1 MSPASYLAAPPR
13 DVDGILAPATPAVTI
28 RNVYEW
34 FIRGALIAGGVVL
47 GLATARLVTQALKT
61 WRDFKRLR
69 RHLVRELDRV
79 ATSAEAAAEKI
90 AATET
95 RTHRLE
101 QSIAR
106 LNVSIARLRILTDA
120 LDEVDATFGRGAWY
134 YPRK

>member
-13 DVDGILAPATPAVTI
+13 DVDGILAPVSRRLRSGT
-28 RNVYEW
+28 VYDW
-34 FIRGALIAGGVVL
+34 FIYGALIAGGVVL
-47 GLATARLVTQALKT
+47 AFATVRLVTQALKT

-79 ATSAEAAAEKI
+79 ATSAEAAAEKM

-101 QSIAR
+101 QSLGR
-106 LNVSIARLRILTDA
+106 LNVSIARLRVLTDA
-120 LDEVDATFGRGAWY
+120 IDEVDTTFGRGAWY

>member
-1 MSPASYLAAPPR
+1 MY
-13 DVDGILAPATPAVTI
+13 D
-28 RNVYEW
+28 W
-34 FIRGALIAGGVVL
+34 FIYGALIAGGVA
-47 GLATARLVTQALKT
+47 LAFATVRLVTHALGT

-79 ATSAEAAAEKI
+79 ATSAEAAAEKM

-101 QSIAR
+101 QSLGR
-106 LNVSIARLRILTDA
+106 LNVSIARLRVLTDA
-120 LDEVDATFGRGAWY
+120 IDEVDATFGRGAWY